1 MNRFFNIAIAIA
13 VSSFIAT
20 NFYLLFSDKSV
31 ISKSLYV
38 GEYEPMIAKDYQEKM
53 PKQTLVA
60 PLEAYTVYIEDE
72 EAVNSWLVT
81 EGDVVTVGQEL
92 ALLKTD
98 RAQGERELWEAERQ
112 ALLDQETDLNSMI
125 RELSSAR
132 SKANT
137 NNSSNVN
144 RRDGVAELEGKTTIE
159 IGLDI
164 GFTVDVTQEGS
175 YSQAVSAIEQQ
186 LADVSRQLVVVDA
199 QLSQNPSSPA
209 LISPTEGV
217 VSNVTRH
224 GTQLSVE
231 INSLQKVLVTYMKD
245 NEWLDLAEGQQVN
258 ILGEGIEEEAE
269 GTILSISTVPAQK
282 DDYLHTYKK
291 LDVKEAQNPLAYYEV
306 RILPEEE
313 LEEVPF
319 ANNAQAVIITDEAFD
334 AVAIKNKWLQ
344 WVDEDSTTATIL
356 DQTGK
361 AAVVT
366 ATTPFT
372 LKKRAVITDGVN
384 PGDFA
389 LYKPALRDYEYTP
402 EIMLSFPM
410 EMPAK
415 KDWKAFGWRNYL
427 EAMII
432 K

>member
-1 MNRFFNIAIAIA
+1 MNRFLNIAIAIA

-20 NFYLLFSDKSV
+20 NFYLLFSEKSV

-112 ALLDQETDLNSMI
+112 ALLDQEMDLNSMI

-132 SKANT
+132 SNANT

-245 NEWLDLAEGQQVN
+245 NEWLDVAEGQQVN

-344 WVDEDSTTATIL
+344 QVDEDSDNCNNSGSDRKSSRCHSNNTIYFEK
-356 DQTGK
+356 T
-361 AAVVT
+361 
-366 ATTPFT
+366 
-372 LKKRAVITDGVN
+372 
-384 PGDFA
+384 
-389 LYKPALRDYEYTP
+389 
-402 EIMLSFPM
+402 SSHH
-410 EMPAK
+410 
-415 KDWKAFGWRNYL
+415 
-427 EAMII
+427 
-432 K
+432 